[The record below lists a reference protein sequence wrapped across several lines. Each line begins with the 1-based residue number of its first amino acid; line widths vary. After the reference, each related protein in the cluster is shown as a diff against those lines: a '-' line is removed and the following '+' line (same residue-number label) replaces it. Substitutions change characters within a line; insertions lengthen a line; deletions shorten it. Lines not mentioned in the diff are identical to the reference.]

1 MSIPNNKCSRGYF
14 WYGVYA
20 VRARSPGMADIGF
33 LSSLES
39 RHDVRKSLS
48 FAKLFD

>member
-1 MSIPNNKCSRGYF
+1 MSIPNNKYSRGYF

-39 RHDVRKSLS
+39 RHVRKSVL